1 MVKKYQKSLVNQLTN
16 SSFCIEINNKTAKN
30 KLDKNAKH
38 IRKNPEQQIIRENIL
53 EKKKTKQLYTIVA
66 PSINFQDSE

>member
-1 MVKKYQKSLVNQLTN
+1 MNKKWLKSIKKSLVNQLTN

-53 EKKKTKQLYTIVA
+53 EKKKKQN
-66 PSINFQDSE
+66 NFTQ

>member
-1 MVKKYQKSLVNQLTN
+1 MVKEYQKSLVNQLAN

-38 IRKNPEQQIIRENIL
+38 IRKNPEQQIIREKIL
-53 EKKKTKQLYTIVA
+53 EKKKKQN
-66 PSINFQDSE
+66 NFTQ